1 MLLDHIKTEE
11 SFQLFRVSFIMTDNN
26 RVHQELNKLIFL
38 IKKLRAPDGC
48 PWDREQ
54 KPEDIGKYILEEAY
68 EVVES
73 LEAQD
78 YSAISEELG
87 DLLFQILFLAEM
99 GNESNK
105 LSLDN
110 VIAGIKEKMIRRHPH
125 VFGNVKADTIEQV
138 KENWQQIK
146 NREHCIKNNGENIF
160 SSIPRSLPALRRAQ
174 KITAVASAYGF
185 DWQKTTDVI
194 KKLKEELTEFN
205 AALKK
210 NDHIKIEEELGDLLF
225 TLVNLS
231 RFVKVDSETA
241 LSKTT
246 NKFLLRFIYVTDQLS
261 IQGKSLEE
269 ASMEEMD
276 ALWNEA
282 KLQGI

>member
-1 MLLDHIKTEE
+1 MAD
-11 SFQLFRVSFIMTDNN
+11 DNKI
-26 RVHQELNKLIFL
+26 HQELNNLIFL

-48 PWDREQ
+48 PWDRKQ

-78 YSAISEELG
+78 YQAISEELG

-99 GNESNK
+99 GDESNK
-105 LSLDN
+105 FSLDK
-110 VIAGIKEKMIRRHPH
+110 VICGIKEKMIRRHPH
-125 VFGNVKADTIEQV
+125 IFGNVKADTIEQV

-146 NREHCIKNNGENIF
+146 NRERRIKNNEKNIF
-160 SSIPRSLPALRRAQ
+160 SNIPRSLPALKRAQ
-174 KITAVASAYGF
+174 KITTVASAYGF

-194 KKLKEELTEFN
+194 RKLKEEIAEFN

-210 NDHIKIEEELGDLLF
+210 NDHIIIEDELGDLFF

-246 NKFLLRFIYVTDQLS
+246 NKFLLRFTYVSNQLS
-261 IQGKSLEE
+261 TQGKSLEE
-269 ASMEEMD
+269 ATMGEMD

-282 KLQGI
+282 KMRVT